1 MLFILSFFSLLLCSL
16 ALRLFWLWN
25 VLYKQSQLD
34 LTLGQTCVTFPS
46 PARGTVKTYSSW
58 KSKLKA
64 GCLIILSSTLPRS
77 IRTELEERETTMNAQ
92 HRHYQPARLKL
103 CVCLPRLKR
112 SIYCSDS
119 QQMLGVLIHSCLL
132 YHSKQFVLPPYPRT
146 SKSTTFIK
154 KKKKRVL
161 LFFKNLF
168 PSCPSWLKNTA
179 HSFVLYYSKSDFFFQ
194 KIKGGLT

>member
-1 MLFILSFFSLLLCSL
+1 MCYLPISSKG
-16 ALRLFWLWN
+16 N
-25 VLYKQSQLD
+25 GEDVLQLEEQAEGWVSYHSQLHITTQHQD
-34 LTLGQTCVTFPS
+34 G
-46 PARGTVKTYSSW
+46 
-58 KSKLKA
+58 A
-64 GCLIILSSTLPRS
+64 GG
-77 IRTELEERETTMNAQ
+77 ERETTMNAQ

-168 PSCPSWLKNTA
+168 PSCPS
-179 HSFVLYYSKSDFFFQ
+179 
-194 KIKGGLT
+194 

>member
-1 MLFILSFFSLLLCSL
+1 MLPSHLQQGERWRRTPAGRASWRLGVLSFSAPHYHAASG
-16 ALRLFWLWN
+16 R
-25 VLYKQSQLD
+25 
-34 LTLGQTCVTFPS
+34 
-46 PARGTVKTYSSW
+46 SW
-58 KSKLKA
+58 
-64 GCLIILSSTLPRS
+64 R
-77 IRTELEERETTMNAQ
+77 RERETTMNAQ

-154 KKKKRVL
+154 KKKKL

-179 HSFVLYYSKSDFFFQ
+179 HSFVLYYSKSDFFF
-194 KIKGGLT
+194 KKLKVV